1 MAKIR
6 LNSMKRKINSL
17 QGLRV
22 MAMIIIFLYHAELF
36 PFGHFAVTF
45 FFILSGFVA
54 YYSNSSSEKLS
65 ISNSMKYCINRI
77 KKFYLVYLLTLLLGL
92 IVNSS
97 IFSDYEFNKKI
108 LIILSNLTLTQSF
121 IPSPDYYFSLNGVG
135 WYLSSLG
142 FCYLIF
148 NLYKRLLNN
157 IKMQSIILVI
167 ILWSIQLIISGLSVN
182 LSYDETQWILYI
194 NPVMRSINFFMG
206 MIFAKIFIEKESV
219 GVNKNNSYTKYEL
232 MLLALFAII
241 YICSIFIPR
250 AFIWSVYYAPIIML
264 IIYTF
269 SFENCKISR
278 FLRKNTFIKL
288 AGISFEFYMI
298 HQLIINICWRL
309 IGKNKLIIASLS
321 LGISFTLAMLLNSIN
336 TKVWKLNKMLNDKIN
351 Y

>member
-1 MAKIR
+1 
-6 LNSMKRKINSL
+6 MKRKINSL

-92 IVNSS
+92 IVNYS

-148 NLYKRLLNN
+148 NLYKRFLNN
-157 IKMQSIILVI
+157 IKMQPIILVI

-206 MIFAKIFIEKESV
+206 MIIAKVFIEKESE
-219 GVNKNNSYTKYEL
+219 GVNKNNSYTKYEF

-241 YICSIFIPR
+241 YICSVFIPR
-250 AFIWSVYYAPIIML
+250 AFIWSVYYSPIIML
-264 IIYTF
+264 IIYIF
-269 SFENCKISR
+269 SFENGKISR
-278 FLRKNTFIKL
+278 FLRKNILINL

-298 HQLIINICWRL
+298 HQLIINICWRV
-309 IGKNKLIIASLS
+309 ISENKLIIASLA
-321 LGISFTLAMLLNSIN
+321 LGISFILAIAIN
-336 TKVWKLNKMLNDKIN
+336 NIGKNITIVKNI
-351 Y
+351 